1 MTFLTGVCTPKEET
15 NMAEPFLGEIRIFA
29 GDFVPEGWALCN
41 GQLLP
46 IAQNPA
52 LYSLISTTYGGDPR
66 TNFALPNLQGSAPLM
81 AGQGSGL
88 TNRTISERGGSTT
101 VTLTQSQ
108 MPAHVHQVSA
118 SSNTG
123 TVISPA
129 NSVWGVASVTRGQKL
144 YSQNAGTAPLMRKD
158 AFGSNGENQPHNNVP
173 PYLVLNFIIALKGLF
188 PTRS

>member
-1 MTFLTGVCTPKEET
+1 
-15 NMAEPFLGEIRIFA
+15 MAEPFLGEIRIFA
-29 GDFVPEGWALCN
+29 GDFAPEGWALCN

-46 IAQNPA
+46 IAQN
-52 LYSLISTTYGGDPR
+52 LFLFSVIGTTYGGNGQ
-66 TNFALPNLQGSAPLM
+66 TTFALPNLQGSAPLM

-88 TNRTISERGGSTT
+88 TNRTINDRGGSTT

-108 MPAHVHQVSA
+108 LPAHAHQVNA
-118 SSNTG
+118 SSLAG
-123 TVISPA
+123 TRISPA
-129 NSVWGVASVTRGQKL
+129 DGVWGAASVTRGQKL

-158 AFGSNGENQPHNNVP
+158 AFGSNGEDQPHNNLP